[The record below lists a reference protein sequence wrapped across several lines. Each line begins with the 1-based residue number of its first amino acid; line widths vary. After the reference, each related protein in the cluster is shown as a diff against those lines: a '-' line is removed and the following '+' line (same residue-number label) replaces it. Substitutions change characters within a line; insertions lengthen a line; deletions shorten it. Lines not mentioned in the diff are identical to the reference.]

1 MLSMTNQLTG
11 KVAIVTG
18 ASSGIGEATALAL
31 ADKGA
36 TVAIAARRRDRLDDL
51 AQRIT
56 EKGGQVLAITADVS
70 DEAQVVDMVEQ
81 TQTKFGKVDIL
92 VNNAGVMLLGMI
104 DGANTEDWRRMVN
117 LNVLGLM
124 YATHKVLP
132 LMKAQSSGHIV
143 NISSVAG
150 RVANAGSG
158 VYNASKWAVGAFSE
172 ALRKEVYQHNIRVTI
187 IEPGLVATELPQ
199 HVTDS
204 KAKETT
210 ANFYGS
216 LKNLES
222 EDIAAAIVYAVTQP
236 LHVNVNEILI
246 RPTEQ
251 ER

>member
-1 MLSMTNQLTG
+1 MAGKLDG

-18 ASSGIGEATALAL
+18 ASSGIGEATAIAL
-31 ADKGA
+31 AAEGA
-36 TVAIAARRRDRLDDL
+36 TVAIAARRSDRLNKL
-51 AQRIT
+51 AKHIT
-56 EKGGQVLAITADVS
+56 EKGGQVLSITADVS
-70 DEAQVVDMVEQ
+70 DEDQVNVMMQ
-81 TQTKFGKVDIL
+81 KTQAEFGRVDIL
-92 VNNAGVMLLGMI
+92 INNAGVMLLGMI
-104 DGANTEDWRRMVN
+104 DGANTEDWRRMIN

-132 LMKAQSSGHIV
+132 LMKAQGEGHIV

-172 ALRKEVYQHNIRVTI
+172 ALRKEVYQNNIRVTI

-199 HVTDS
+199 HVTDP

-216 LKNLES
+216 VKNLDA

-236 LHVNVNEILI
+236 SHVNVNEILI